1 MSRRERT
8 LPIRR
13 WLVLALGAMFLMPA
27 LAGAVVF
34 ASYEFDAAGE
44 VAREISADVAR
55 WSDPTWQAEARATY
69 TARGVNFVLFDARGR
84 EVYRS
89 TPDPLAPHHDR
100 RFDLS
105 VRRVTVPA
113 GTGASG
119 QSQPAGTAYL
129 YFLSGPP
136 ERIWVVP
143 LAGLTTLALTSAVVA
158 WFLDRSVLKP
168 LAATSRAADRVA
180 VGDLHVVLPGS
191 PVREVAQVNSA
202 FTRMSAALSASL
214 HQQSGLEQER
224 RLFLSAIVHDLRTPL
239 FSLRGYLEGMETGV
253 ADTPEKRTYYLA
265 VAKEKANALER
276 LIADLFEYTRLEY
289 LDLVPTRE
297 PLDLGA
303 LLRHTAEGMRP
314 QAETKAVEL
323 ALDGSPEPMEIEGD
337 GHLLTRAVENLLDN
351 ALRHTPAGG
360 VIRLGWHREAQ
371 KAVFSVSDTGPG
383 IAPEDLPHLFAALY
397 RGEGSRN
404 RRTGGA
410 GLGLTIAQRI
420 LIAHGGDLTA
430 ANQPSGGACFTASI
444 PSSGTVTDVTRSNGA
459 TAAPSRAQ
467 ERAPSG

>member
-1 MSRRERT
+1 
-8 LPIRR
+8 
-13 WLVLALGAMFLMPA
+13 
-27 LAGAVVF
+27 
-34 ASYEFDAAGE
+34 
-44 VAREISADVAR
+44 
-55 WSDPTWQAEARATY
+55 
-69 TARGVNFVLFDARGR
+69 
-84 EVYRS
+84 
-89 TPDPLAPHHDR
+89 
-100 RFDLS
+100 
-105 VRRVTVPA
+105 
-113 GTGASG
+113 
-119 QSQPAGTAYL
+119 
-129 YFLSGPP
+129 
-136 ERIWVVP
+136 
-143 LAGLTTLALTSAVVA
+143 
-158 WFLDRSVLKP
+158 
-168 LAATSRAADRVA
+168 
-180 VGDLHVVLPGS
+180 
-191 PVREVAQVNSA
+191 
-202 FTRMSAALSASL
+202 
-214 HQQSGLEQER
+214 
-224 RLFLSAIVHDLRTPL
+224 L

-253 ADTPEKRTYYLA
+253 ADTPEKRAYYLA

-276 LIADLFEYTRLEY
+276 LITDLFEYTRLEY

-371 KAVFSVSDTGPG
+371 KVVFSVSDTGPG

-444 PSSGTVTDVTRSNGA
+444 PSSGTVTDVTGSNGA
-459 TAAPSRAQ
+459 TAAPSRVQ
-467 ERAPSG
+467 ERAPSR